1 MIDRFSNEILLSSKD
16 FSNYR
21 GLILNHKSIQS
32 SLYFLVFLLFS
43 FSHCKIPF
51 ITKEKE
57 DNSANLLLLGLAFAS
72 SQSQT
77 VQEPRPFRGRS
88 VYSYSSTQG
97 PVVFD
102 WNVDQGFSPLAA
114 SNPNTLISSESGRFS
129 IYADGTR
136 FRFIDAGLN
145 LSPHGDHYHVD
156 KSNPLTIDPSHGGVS
171 LDIGGTTAVRAFSYN
186 GKSGFTY
193 ANGQIR
199 VIEEKTMVDEN
210 AGITINSPSSPPSSH
225 NGIAIWMNE
234 GKLIRSTN
242 GNTINFRSG
251 GTGTNFGTD
260 EGSDQTCTSWGIPAA
275 YRFAQAGNNFSN
287 LNLTYLYDHYLAF
300 PCNSDV
306 LLVKHFD
313 TNATSGAGSYTFVR
327 ISTGA
332 KLTVLKSLFVNNNY
346 SLGGRSTRP
355 VFYGNFGSNSETQI
369 FQIQGSTNSIISKTL
384 PSYIGRNVA
393 SEEKEGKE
401 ILVLD
406 NQGILH
412 VLNAENLETITTK
425 SILPAEA
432 ILTGGSAPKLFGTW
446 DAAFILYQ
454 TNSGEIFLQEFNIK
468 ERVATR
474 KVTLPRLPTD
484 ISFHAP
490 RSQGTDYTGPLP

>member
-1 MIDRFSNEILLSSKD
+1 M
-16 FSNYR
+16 
-21 GLILNHKSIQS
+21 NHKSIKS
-32 SLYFLVFLLFS
+32 ILYFIALLFFS
-43 FSHCKIPF
+43 FSNCKIPF
-51 ITKEKE
+51 FTKEKE
-57 DNSANLLLLGLAFAS
+57 DNSANLLLLGLALAA
-72 SQSQT
+72 SQT
-77 VQEPRPFRGRS
+77 QAIQEPRPFRGRS

-114 SNPNTLISSESGRFS
+114 SNPNNLISSESGRFS

-136 FRFIDAGLN
+136 FRLIDAGLN

-156 KSNPLTIDPSHGGVS
+156 KSNPQIIDPSHAGVS
-171 LDIGGTTAVRAFSYN
+171 LDIGGTTAVRAYSYN

-199 VIEEKTMVDEN
+199 VLEESTLVDEN
-210 AGITINSPSSPPSSH
+210 AGITIQNPGLSAIAN
-225 NGIAIWMNE
+225 NGIAIWINE

-242 GNTINFRSG
+242 ADTINFRSG
-251 GTGTNFGTD
+251 GTGTSFGTD
-260 EGSDQTCTSWGIPAA
+260 EGIDQTCTSWGIPAA

-306 LLVKHFD
+306 LLIKHFD
-313 TNATSGAGSYTFVR
+313 TNTSGAGSYTFAR

-332 KLTVLKSLFVNNNY
+332 KLAVLKSLFVNNNY

-355 VFYGNFGSNSETQI
+355 VFYGNFGSNSETQL
-369 FQIQGSTNSIISKTL
+369 FRIQGSNNTIISRSL
-384 PSYIGRNVA
+384 PSYIGRNIS
-393 SEEKEGKE
+393 SEEREGKE

-454 TNSGEIFLQEFNIK
+454 TNSGEVFLQEFNIK

-474 KVTLPRLPTD
+474 KVTLPRMPTD
-484 ISFHAP
+484 ITFHAP